1 MRMNLHLLCQTTCLT
16 AYYDPS
22 NDWLYLDWYGEG
34 TLPAVQ
40 EACLAL
46 ADCYL
51 RWPYSHIL
59 NNNERVTGVSW
70 SVAAWLVTD
79 FLYLMSLAGIEY
91 VAWVSSPALPG
102 LNMVQTVLNWLP
114 NSPITSFHD
123 LADAVDWLQHTR
135 AGQPRRVG
143 IPERLP
149 DAQAKLSLEVQL
161 LIERVAAKQRR
172 FQAA

>member
-1 MRMNLHLLCQTTCLT
+1 MNLHLLCQTTCLT

-22 NDWLYLDWYGEG
+22 NDWLYLDWHGEG

-51 RWPYSHIL
+51 RRPYSHIL

-70 SVAAWLVTD
+70 SVAAWLATD
-79 FLYLMSLAGIEY
+79 FLHLMSLAGIEH
-91 VAWVSSPALPG
+91 VAWIASPALPG
-102 LNMVQTVLNWLP
+102 LTMVQSVLNWLP
-114 NSPITSFHD
+114 TSLITSFHD

-143 IPERLP
+143 LP
-149 DAQAKLSLEVQL
+149 RRMPDVQAKLVLEVQRL
-161 LIERVAAKQRR
+161 NERVVAKQGKL
-172 FQAA
+172 QPA